1 MSLPS
6 KPHCMKKALLLL
18 TVIASAFS
26 ACKKE
31 EAAPKPYKVTYNIG
45 CTDCMVAYIKDSEG
59 NQESEYHKATGWT
72 YSFESKPGQEVLL
85 MAYNTS
91 DHPQGVTA
99 TIKLNDSILV
109 TETNYCAI
117 SGVSFVV
124 DTIR

>member
-1 MSLPS
+1 
-6 KPHCMKKALLLL
+6 MKKALLLL
-18 TVIASAFS
+18 SIIAFAFS

-31 EAAPKPYKVTYNIG
+31 DAAPKVYKVTYNIG
-45 CTDCMVAYIKDSEG
+45 CTDCMVAYVKDTEG
-59 NQESEYHKATGWT
+59 NQASEYHQATGWS
-72 YSFESKPGQEVLL
+72 YSFDAKEGQEVLL

-99 TIKLNDSILV
+99 TIKLNDSIL
-109 TETNYCAI
+109 ETRTSYCAI